1 MFNVAQQWN
10 RCLDVIKANLPAEQF
25 DVWFAPIVAV
35 DFDQENNRVTLR
47 VPSQFYI
54 EKLEDR
60 YLSDRLRWQLWTLRR
75 DDWRR
80 GQGQE

>member
-47 VPSQFYI
+47 VPS
-54 EKLEDR
+54 
-60 YLSDRLRWQLWTLRR
+60 LSNRSR
-75 DDWRR
+75 DDISPSFRPP
-80 GQGQE
+80 